1 MPDIAKPFLK
11 WPGGK
16 TQLLPQLEILFPEKF
31 TRYVEPFTGGGAVFL
46 HVAQTR
52 KIKAS
57 VLCDM
62 NEDLILVWQTLQTDP
77 HELCL
82 ELKKLF
88 DIYRKLSPTEQ
99 QRFYYELRAAH
110 NVRPIPP
117 DPVSRAARVIFLNKT
132 CYNGLY
138 RNNSKG
144 EFNSP
149 FGRYVNPSIYS
160 PENIEA
166 VSRLLA
172 TTAIIQGD
180 FTACE
185 RFVTKG
191 TFVYFDPPYRPLNK
205 SSSFTAFDKRGFTDA
220 DQERLAM
227 CFRRLDKKG
236 ARLMLSNS
244 DTPDEYFE
252 RLYTGYNIRRVQAGR
267 SINSNPERRG
277 KITELVITNY

>member
-16 TQLLPQLEILFPEKF
+16 SRLIPQLEVLFPEKF
-31 TRYVEPFTGGGAVFL
+31 TRYVEPLTGGGAVFL
-46 HVAQTR
+46 HVVQTR

-57 VLCDM
+57 VLCDL
-62 NEDLILVWQTLQTDP
+62 NEDLVLVWQTLQTDP
-77 HELCL
+77 LGVSL
-82 ELKKLF
+82 ELNKLTDMF
-88 DIYRKLSPTEQ
+88 LGMTPSNQEN
-99 QRFYYELRAAH
+99 FYYELREIH
-110 NVRPIPP
+110 NRR
-117 DPVSRAARVIFLNKT
+117 PVSPGPARAARVIFLNKT
-132 CYNGLY
+132 CFNGLY
-138 RNNSKG
+138 RNNSTG
-144 EFNSP
+144 LFNSP
-149 FGRYVNPSIYS
+149 FGRYTNPSIYK

-172 TTAIIQGD
+172 TSIIIQGD

-191 TFVYFDPPYRPLNK
+191 TFVYFDPPYRPLNRT
-205 SSSFTAFDKRGFTDA
+205 SSFTAFDKWGFTDA

-244 DTPDEYFE
+244 DTPDGYFE
-252 RLYTGYNIRRVQAGR
+252 RLYAGYNIRRVQAGR
-267 SINSNPERRG
+267 SINSNPDRRG
-277 KITELVITNY
+277 KISELVITNY